1 MLQNVKQF
9 FDRHILPGGR
19 AEGQSDQRPLQVATA
34 ALLVEAMRADGEITE
49 AERGAVSAAI
59 RKQFGLTD
67 EDTRTLL
74 RLAETA
80 AEEAT
85 DYYRFTALIN
95 EHYSAEQK
103 EQVVEY
109 LWQVAA
115 ADRKIDC
122 LERTLVFK
130 IADLL
135 YVPRFAQIEA
145 RERALRAALQGA
157 K

>member
-1 MLQNVKQF
+1 MLHNVKQF
-9 FDRHILPGGR
+9 FDRHILSTG
-19 AEGQSDQRPLQVATA
+19 AEQGASAERPLQVATA
-34 ALLVEAMRADGEITE
+34 ALLVEAMRANGEIKE
-49 AERGAVSAAI
+49 GEHRAVTSVI
-59 RKQFGLTD
+59 QKYF
-67 EDTRTLL
+67 LL

-80 AEEAT
+80 AERAT

-95 EHYSAEQK
+95 EHFTAEQK

-115 ADRKIDC
+115 ADHKIDR
-122 LERTLVFK
+122 LERTFVYK

-135 YVPRFAQIEA
+135 YVPRFAQIAA
-145 RERALRAALQGA
+145 RDRALRASLFQT

>member
-9 FDRHILPGGR
+9 FDLHILSTGVEPG
-19 AEGQSDQRPLQVATA
+19 ASAQRPLQVATA
-34 ALLVEAMRADGEITE
+34 ALLVEAMRANGEIRE
-49 AERGAVSAAI
+49 GEHRAVTSVI
-59 RKQFGLTD
+59 QKYFHLTA
-67 EDTRTLL
+67 EDTATLL

-80 AEEAT
+80 AERAT

-95 EHYSAEQK
+95 EHFTAEQK

-115 ADRKIDC
+115 ADHKIDR
-122 LERTLVFK
+122 LERTFVYK

-135 YVPRFAQIEA
+135 YVPRFAQIAA
-145 RERALRAALQGA
+145 RERALRAARQST